1 MLESLP
7 CTHDEPSPAGT
18 CFAAAGCNEGIQGW
32 SRLGQ
37 AYKQACSFSIA
48 AIHKK
53 CLQEMILI
61 VLMVVWTGYVDIH
74 PKRPL
79 DLIEFFAGHAAIARN
94 GVVSGYRCAAL
105 DLDFDSM
112 RDPQRRLRLDKRSPF
127 DLNSDSGFA
136 RLTWYNAQI
145 QNS

>member
-1 MLESLP
+1 
-7 CTHDEPSPAGT
+7 
-18 CFAAAGCNEGIQGW
+18 
-32 SRLGQ
+32 
-37 AYKQACSFSIA
+37 
-48 AIHKK
+48 
-53 CLQEMILI
+53 MILI

-136 RLTWYNAQI
+136 LAVVLILQGAWSQLVGIFATCCSSFVQINSGTSGRDMLTPEGRVNLPSVARS
-145 QNS
+145 NKLLSRTVSM